1 MLTKLTFYPLPT
13 MQKMSVEELWA
24 RYRAYNS
31 LHYNQGPVMFSF
43 TNKLLK
49 IKTTSSYMYI

>member
-1 MLTKLTFYPLPT
+1 
-13 MQKMSVEELWA
+13 MQKKSVEELWA
-24 RYRAYNS
+24 RYRAYNA
-31 LHYNQGPVMFSF
+31 LHYKQGPVMFSF